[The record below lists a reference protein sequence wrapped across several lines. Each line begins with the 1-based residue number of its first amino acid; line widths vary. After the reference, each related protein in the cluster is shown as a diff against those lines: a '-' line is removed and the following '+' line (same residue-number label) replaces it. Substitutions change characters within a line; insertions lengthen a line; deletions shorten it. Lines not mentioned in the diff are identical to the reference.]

1 MGWVDRRRDHGKL
14 IFIDLRDRY
23 GVTQIRV
30 DPGSDAY
37 ESTKSLRNECVVAFK
52 GKVETRPD
60 DMRNEKLPT
69 GDIEVIAR
77 EMELLS
83 LAKTPPLQIGG
94 TQTAT
99 EDQRLRYRYLDLRH
113 PMMQRR
119 LIVRHQAS
127 QIVRTYLSQQGF
139 LEIETPYLM
148 KSTPEG
154 ARDYLVPSRTWKGR
168 FFALPQSPQTYKQLL
183 MIAGFDRYFQIV
195 RCFRDEDL
203 RADRQP
209 EFTQIDIEMSF
220 VDEEDVFTVVEGLVA
235 ELFQRVLNKN
245 IKRPFLRLSYDDAM
259 NRYGSDRP
267 DLRFGLELVDIS
279 DLAGESEFKVFSGTI
294 KSGGKVA
301 GICAPGCAEY
311 SRKMIDEITRK
322 AKDNGAMGLVA
333 IKVKDGDWDSSLN
346 KFFKEDQRK
355 AILERM
361 GAGDGDLMLFVADN
375 KSAVQNVLGA
385 LRNEIAR
392 REDLIDENEYALNW
406 IVDFPLFEY
415 SEEEK
420 RYAACHHPFTS
431 PKPEDV
437 HRLKD
442 EPDKVRARA
451 YDLVLNGSE
460 IAGGS
465 IRISDPDIQAL
476 MFEALQIGKEEAEEK
491 FGYLLEALGYGVP
504 PHGGIAFGFDRLV
517 MLLTGSSSIRD
528 VIAFPKTTS
537 AMSLMDGS
545 PTVVKEEQLLELG
558 LSLRDSIKAKQNKM
572 EGNKSE

>member
-14 IFIDLRDRY
+14 IFVDLRDRY
-23 GVTQIRV
+23 GITQIRV

-37 ESTKSLRNECVVAFK
+37 EGTKTLRNECVVAFK
-52 GKVETRPD
+52 GRVETRPE

-69 GDIEVIAR
+69 GDIEVIAN
-77 EMELLS
+77 EMELMS
-83 LAKTPPLQIGG
+83 LAQTPPLQIGG
-94 TQTAT
+94 AQTAT

-113 PMMQRR
+113 PMMQHR

-183 MIAGFDRYFQIV
+183 MISGFDRYFQVV

-209 EFTQIDIEMSF
+209 EFTQIDMEMSF
-220 VDEEDVFTVVEGLVA
+220 VDEEDVFQVVEGLVV
-235 ELFQRVLNKN
+235 ELFQRVLNKHVTH
-245 IKRPFLRLSYDDAM
+245 PFPRLSYDEAM

-294 KSGGKVA
+294 KSGGRVA
-301 GICAPGCAEY
+301 GICAPGCVEY
-311 SRKMIDEITRK
+311 SRKMIDEITQK

-346 KFFKEDQRK
+346 KFFSQNQRK
-355 AILERM
+355 AIQERM

-375 KSAVQNVLGA
+375 KSTVLQVLGA

-392 REDLIDENEYALNW
+392 REELIDENKYALNW

-420 RYAACHHPFTS
+420 RYVACHHPFTS

-437 HRLKD
+437 DRLKD

-451 YDLVLNGSE
+451 YDLVLNGNE

-465 IRISDPDIQAL
+465 MRISDPDIQAL
-476 MFEALQIGKEEAEEK
+476 MFEALQIDKQEAEEK
-491 FGYLLEALGYGVP
+491 FGYFLEALGYGVP

-528 VIAFPKTTS
+528 VIAFPKTAS
-537 AMSLMDGS
+537 AMSLMDGA
-545 PTVVKEEQLLELG
+545 PTAVKEEQLLELG
-558 LSLRDSIKAKQNKM
+558 LSLRDSVKAKQNKM